1 MHSRHLALLMALL
14 VAMVMAAAAGT
25 PAGAPDS
32 APASVSAARQ
42 PDGPGITDTTIA
54 IGVEADI
61 GSLSLDGE
69 NLGFRVA
76 FEEANARGGV
86 HGRRFVWADRRRQGS
101 APADVLAVARRMIDE
116 DQVFALVNF
125 SGPAIGDIAA
135 HARARRVPLMFPHT
149 ALVSSQGER
158 YLFTSFPRFEG
169 EAEVMFRYLSET
181 RGLRRIA
188 IAHDP
193 NAYGLT
199 FRDALR
205 QHAARFGY
213 QVVGEAPVP
222 SRTPADLSSEF
233 ATLAAA
239 TPDAIVM
246 ALYPEQAHALMAARA
261 RAGWRGRMVS
271 AGPLTDEASLTVPG
285 GGSDGT
291 LGFCHYPDPE
301 RSQAPGVALYRA
313 ALTRLRPGRRFDRYT
328 LYGYTFGRL
337 VVEGV
342 ERAGRALTRERF
354 IDAMEGLTSWDA
366 GGVMPDVRFSATNH
380 HAQRAGFI
388 CEMQGGRLVALTD
401 WIAP

>member
-1 MHSRHLALLMALL
+1 MTLRLIAIL
-14 VAMVMAAAAGT
+14 VAAAVAAG
-25 PAGAPDS
+25 GARERQADASGVTDS
-32 APASVSAARQ
+32 
-42 PDGPGITDTTIA
+42 TIS
-54 IGVEADI
+54 IGVESDV

-69 NLGFRVA
+69 NLGFRLA

-86 HGRRFVWADRRRQGS
+86 HGRRFAWTDRKRQGS
-101 APADVLAVARRMIDE
+101 APADVLAIARRMIDE

-135 HARARRVPLMFPHT
+135 LARSRRVPLMFPHT
-149 ALVSSQGER
+149 ALVSSVGER

-181 RGLRRIA
+181 RGFRRLA

-205 QHAARFGY
+205 AHAARFGY
-213 QVVGEAPVP
+213 QVVGEAAVP
-222 SRTPADLSSEF
+222 SRTPADLGAAF
-233 ATLAAA
+233 ATLAAT

-261 RAGWRGRMVS
+261 RADWRGRMVS
-271 AGPLTDEASLTVPG
+271 AGPLTDEASLAVP

-301 RSQAPGVALYRA
+301 RSDAPGVARYRA
-313 ALTRLRPGRRFDRYT
+313 ALTRFHPGRRFDRYT

-337 VVEGV
+337 VVDGV

-354 IDAMEGLTSWDA
+354 IDAMESLANWDA
-366 GGVMPDVRFSATNH
+366 GGVMPDVSFSATNH

-388 CEMQGGRLVALTD
+388 CEMRGDRLVAVSD
-401 WIAP
+401 WVAP

>member
-1 MHSRHLALLMALL
+1 MKIRSIVLLTAL
-14 VAMVMAAAAGT
+14 AAAEGAASERQTDAG
-25 PAGAPDS
+25 G
-32 APASVSAARQ
+32 V
-42 PDGPGITDTTIA
+42 TDTTIR
-54 IGVEADI
+54 IGVESPV

-69 NLGFRVA
+69 NLGFRLA

-86 HGRRFVWADRRRQGS
+86 HGRRFVWADRRRQSG

-125 SGPAIGDIAA
+125 SGPAIGDIATY
-135 HARARRVPLMFPHT
+135 ARSHRVPLMFPHT

-169 EAEVMFRYLSET
+169 EAEVMFRYLSTT
-181 RGLRRIA
+181 RGLRRLA

-193 NAYGLT
+193 NAYGLL

-205 QHAARFGY
+205 EHAARFEY
-213 QVVGEAPVP
+213 QVAGATPIG

-233 ATLAAA
+233 AALAAS

-246 ALYPEQAHALMAARA
+246 ALYPEQAQALMAARA
-261 RAGWRGRMVS
+261 RARWGGRMVS
-271 AGPLTDEASLTVPG
+271 VGPLTDEASLEVPG
-285 GGSDGT
+285 GGADGT
-291 LGFCHYPDPE
+291 LGFCYYPDPE
-301 RSQAPGVALYRA
+301 RSDAPGVVRYRA
-313 ALTRLRPGRRFDRYT
+313 ALTQAHPGRRLDRYT

-342 ERAGRALTRERF
+342 ERAGRHLTRERF
-354 IDAMEGLTSWDA
+354 IDAMEGLTNWDA
-366 GGVMPDVRFSATNH
+366 GGVMPDVSFSATNH

-388 CEMQGGRLVALTD
+388 CEMQGGRLVALTG

>member
-1 MHSRHLALLMALL
+1 MHSPLLSRLTLGSL
-14 VAMVMAAAAGT
+14 VLWVAAI
-25 PAGAPDS
+25 AGATAEQP
-32 APASVSAARQ
+32 APE
-42 PDGPGITDTTIA
+42 GITDVTIA
-54 IGVEADI
+54 IGVEAPV

-69 NLGFRVA
+69 NQGFRLA

-86 HGRRFVWADRRRQGS
+86 HGRRFVWGERRRRSGE
-101 APADVLAVARRMIDE
+101 PADVLAVARQMID
-116 DQVFALVNF
+116 DDRVFALVNF

-135 HARARRVPLMFPHT
+135 YARSQRVPVLFPHT
-149 ALVSSQGER
+149 ALVSSEGER

-169 EAEVMFRYLSET
+169 EAAVMFRYLSQDRKLT
-181 RGLRRIA
+181 RLA

-199 FRDALR
+199 FRERLMTHATEFGYEVVGAVPITSRRPGDLSAEFASLV
-205 QHAARFGY
+205 AAR
-213 QVVGEAPVP
+213 
-222 SRTPADLSSEF
+222 
-233 ATLAAA
+233 
-239 TPDAIVM
+239 PDAIVM
-246 ALYPEQAHALMAARA
+246 AIYPEQAQALMAARS

-271 AGPLTDEASLTVPG
+271 SGPLTDEASLTVPG
-285 GGSDGT
+285 GDADGT

-301 RSQAPGVALYRA
+301 RSQAPGVERYRSALARIH
-313 ALTRLRPGRRFDRYT
+313 PGRRVDRYT

-354 IDAMEGLTSWDA
+354 IEAMESIVNWDA
-366 GGVMPDVRFSATNH
+366 GGVLPDVSFSATNH

-388 CEMQGGRLVALTD
+388 CEMQAGRLVALTD

>member
-1 MHSRHLALLMALL
+1 MKLLSLALL
-14 VAMVMAAAAGT
+14 VAVAAAG
-25 PAGAPDS
+25 AVAD
-32 APASVSAARQ
+32 ARQ
-42 PDGPGITDTTIA
+42 DDGSGVTDTTIR
-54 IGVEADI
+54 IGVESAV

-69 NLGFRVA
+69 NLGFRLA
-76 FEEANARGGV
+76 FEEANAAGGV
-86 HGRRFVWADRRRQGS
+86 HGRRFAWTDRRRLSG
-101 APADVLAVARRMIDE
+101 APADVLALARQMIDE
-116 DQVFALVNF
+116 DKVFAVVNF

-149 ALVSSQGER
+149 ALVSSGGER

-169 EAEVMFRYLSET
+169 EAEVMFRYLAKD

-213 QVVGEAPVP
+213 QVVGEVP
-222 SRTPADLSSEF
+222 IASRTPVDLSSEF
-233 ATLAAA
+233 STLAAA
-239 TPDAIVM
+239 TPDAVVM
-246 ALYPEQAHALMAARA
+246 AIYPEQAQALMAARA
-261 RAGWRGRMVS
+261 RAGGRGLMVS
-271 AGPLTDEASLTVPG
+271 AGPLTDEASLAVPG

-301 RSQAPGVALYRA
+301 HSKAPGVARYRE
-313 ALTRLRPGRRFDRYT
+313 ALARLHPGRRFDRYT

-337 VVEGV
+337 VIEGV
-342 ERAGRALTRERF
+342 ERAGRNLTRERF
-354 IDAMEGLTSWDA
+354 IDAMESLKDWDA
-366 GGVMPDVRFSATNH
+366 GGVMPNVSFAATNH

-388 CEMQGGRLVALTD
+388 CEMRDGRLVALTD

>member
-1 MHSRHLALLMALL
+1 MRSHARAGVTVLLASLA
-14 VAMVMAAAAGT
+14 T
-25 PAGAPDS
+25 AGALH
-32 APASVSAARQ
+32 ARQ
-42 PDGPGITDTTIA
+42 GDGSGITDTTIR
-54 IGVEADI
+54 IGVESAV

-69 NLGFRVA
+69 NLGFTVA
-76 FEEANARGGV
+76 FAEANAAGGV
-86 HGRRFVWADRRRQGS
+86 HGRRFVWTDRRRASG
-101 APADVLAVARRMIDE
+101 APADVLAVARQMIDQ

-149 ALVSSQGER
+149 ALVSSEGER

-169 EAEVMFRYLSET
+169 EAEVMFRYLARD
-181 RGLRRIA
+181 RGLHRLA

-205 QHAARFGY
+205 QHAARLGY
-213 QVVGEAPVP
+213 EVVAEVPVP
-222 SRTPADLSSEF
+222 VRMPKDLSAAF
-233 ATLAAA
+233 VTLAAA
-239 TPDAIVM
+239 TPDAVVM
-246 ALYPEQAHALMAARA
+246 ALYPEQAQALMAARA
-261 RAGWRGRMVS
+261 RAGGRGLMVS
-271 AGPLTDEASLTVPG
+271 AGPLTDEASLAVPG

-301 RSQAPGVALYRA
+301 RSDAPGVVRYRDALARFH
-313 ALTRLRPGRRFDRYT
+313 PGRRFDRYT

-342 ERAGRALTRERF
+342 ERAGRDLTRERF
-354 IDAMEGLTSWDA
+354 IDAMESLKDWDA
-366 GGVMPDVRFSATNH
+366 GGVMPNVSFSAANH

-388 CEMQGGRLVALTD
+388 CEMRGGRLVALTD

>member
-1 MHSRHLALLMALL
+1 MKIRSIVLLTTLAATGGG
-14 VAMVMAAAAGT
+14 ASGRQTDAG
-25 PAGAPDS
+25 G
-32 APASVSAARQ
+32 V
-42 PDGPGITDTTIA
+42 TDTTIR
-54 IGVEADI
+54 IGVESPA

-69 NLGFRVA
+69 NLGFRLA
-76 FEEANARGGV
+76 FEEVNARGGV
-86 HGRRFVWADRRRQGS
+86 HGRRFVWAERRRQSG

-135 HARARRVPLMFPHT
+135 YARSHRVPLMFPHT

-169 EAEVMFRYLSET
+169 EAEVMFRYLSAT
-181 RGLRRIA
+181 RGLRRLA

-193 NAYGLT
+193 NAYGLL

-205 QHAARFGY
+205 EHAARFEY
-213 QVVGEAPVP
+213 QVAGVTPIG

-233 ATLAAA
+233 AALAAS

-246 ALYPEQAHALMAARA
+246 ALYPEQAQALMAARA
-261 RAGWRGRMVS
+261 RARWGGRMVS
-271 AGPLTDEASLTVPG
+271 VGPLTDEASLEVPG
-285 GGSDGT
+285 GGADGT
-291 LGFCHYPDPE
+291 LGFCYYPDPE
-301 RSQAPGVALYRA
+301 RSDAPGVVRYRA
-313 ALTRLRPGRRFDRYT
+313 ALTRAHPGRRLDRYT

-342 ERAGRALTRERF
+342 KRAGRDLTRERF
-354 IDAMEGLTSWDA
+354 IDALEGLTNWDA
-366 GGVMPDVRFSATNH
+366 GGVMPDVTFSATNH

-388 CEMQGGRLVALTD
+388 CEMQGGRLVALTG
-401 WIAP
+401 WMAP

>member
-1 MHSRHLALLMALL
+1 MMPSRAAISLGVSLLLGL
-14 VAMVMAAAAGT
+14 ITAG
-25 PAGAPDS
+25 S
-32 APASVSAARQ
+32 ARGRQ
-42 PDGPGITDTTIA
+42 PDHAGVTDTTIRV
-54 IGVEADI
+54 GVESPV

-69 NLGFRVA
+69 NLGFRLA
-76 FEEANARGGV
+76 FEEANAAGGV
-86 HGRRFVWADRRRQGS
+86 HGRRFVWTDRKRASG
-101 APADVLAVARRMIDE
+101 APGDVLAVARRMIDE
-116 DQVFALVNF
+116 DAVFALVNF
-125 SGPAIGDIAA
+125 SGPAIGEIAA
-135 HARARRVPLMFPHT
+135 YARSRRVPLMFPHT
-149 ALVSSQGER
+149 ALVSSEGER

-169 EAEVMFRYLSET
+169 EAEVMFRHLAID

-213 QVVGEAPVP
+213 EVVAEVP
-222 SRTPADLSSEF
+222 IPARAPADLSAEF
-233 ATLAAA
+233 TTIAAA
-239 TPDAIVM
+239 TADALVM

-261 RAGWRGRMVS
+261 KAQWHGRMVS

-285 GGSDGT
+285 GSADGT

-301 RSQAPGVALYRA
+301 HSQAPGVLRYRA
-313 ALTRLRPGRRFDRYT
+313 ALSRFYPERRFDRYT

-337 VVEGV
+337 VVEGMD
-342 ERAGRALTRERF
+342 RAGRDLTRERF
-354 IDAMEGLTSWDA
+354 IDALQSLTNWDA
-366 GGVMPDVRFSATNH
+366 GGVMPNVSFSASNH

-388 CEMQGGRLVALTD
+388 CEMKGGRLVALTD

>member
-1 MHSRHLALLMALL
+1 MKLPPLALL
-14 VAMVMAAAAGT
+14 VAITAAGT
-25 PAGAPDS
+25 VA
-32 APASVSAARQ
+32 AARQ
-42 PDGPGITDTTIA
+42 DDGSGVTKTTIR
-54 IGVEADI
+54 IGVESAV

-69 NLGFRVA
+69 NLGFRLA

-86 HGRRFVWADRRRQGS
+86 HGRRFAWTDRKRKSG
-101 APADVLAVARRMIDE
+101 APADVLAVARQMIDE
-116 DQVFALVNF
+116 DRVFALVNF

-149 ALVSSQGER
+149 ALVSSEGER

-169 EAEVMFRYLSET
+169 EAEVMFRYLAKD

-205 QHAARFGY
+205 QHAARFDY
-213 QVVGEAPVP
+213 LVVAEAPIA

-233 ATLAAA
+233 AKLAGA
-239 TPDAIVM
+239 TPDAVVM
-246 ALYPEQAHALMAARA
+246 AIYPEQAQALMAARA
-261 RAGWRGRMVS
+261 RSGGRGLMVS
-271 AGPLTDEASLTVPG
+271 AGPLTDEASLAVPG

-301 RSQAPGVALYRA
+301 RSDAPGVARYRE
-313 ALTRLRPGRRFDRYT
+313 ALGRFHPGRRFDRYT

-342 ERAGRALTRERF
+342 ERAGSDLTRERF
-354 IDAMEGLTSWDA
+354 IDAMESLKDWDA
-366 GGVMPDVRFSATNH
+366 GGVMPNVSFSATNH

>member
-1 MHSRHLALLMALL
+1 MRTWLPTGVILTLL
-14 VAMVMAAAAGT
+14 VATAAIETAR
-25 PAGAPDS
+25 
-32 APASVSAARQ
+32 ARQ
-42 PDGPGITDTTIA
+42 DDGSGVTDTTIR
-54 IGVEADI
+54 IGVESAI

-69 NLGFRVA
+69 NLGFKLA

-86 HGRRFVWADRRRQGS
+86 HGRRFVWRDRRRSSG
-101 APADVLAVARRMIDE
+101 APADVLAVARQMIDE
-116 DQVFALVNF
+116 DRVFALVNF

-149 ALVSSQGER
+149 ALVSSEGER

-169 EAEVMFRYLSET
+169 EAEVMFRYLAKD

-205 QHAARFGY
+205 QHAPRFEY
-213 QVVGEAPVP
+213 QVVAEVPVP
-222 SRTPADLSSEF
+222 IRVPKDLSTEF

-246 ALYPEQAHALMAARA
+246 AIYPEQAQALMAARA
-261 RAGWRGRMVS
+261 RAGWRGLMVS
-271 AGPLTDEASLTVPG
+271 AGPLTDEASLAVPG

-301 RSQAPGVALYRA
+301 RSDAPGVVRYREALARFH
-313 ALTRLRPGRRFDRYT
+313 PGRRLDRYT

-337 VVEGV
+337 IVEGM
-342 ERAGRALTRERF
+342 ERAGRDLTRERF
-354 IDAMEGLTSWDA
+354 IDAMESLKDWDA
-366 GGVMPDVRFSATNH
+366 GGVMPNVSFSATNH

-388 CEMQGGRLVALTD
+388 CEMRGGRLVALTD

>member
-1 MHSRHLALLMALL
+1 VTLRLIAFL
-14 VAMVMAAAAGT
+14 VATAVAAG
-25 PAGAPDS
+25 
-32 APASVSAARQ
+32 AARERQ
-42 PDGPGITDTTIA
+42 ADASGVTDRTIT
-54 IGVEADI
+54 IGVESDV

-69 NLGFRVA
+69 NLGFRLA

-86 HGRRFVWADRRRQGS
+86 HGRRFVWADRKRQSS

-135 HARARRVPLMFPHT
+135 LARSRRVPLMFPHT
-149 ALVSSQGER
+149 ALVSSVGER

-181 RGLRRIA
+181 RGFRRLA

-205 QHAARFGY
+205 AHAARFGY
-213 QVVGEAPVP
+213 QVVGETAVP
-222 SRTPADLSSEF
+222 SRTPADLGAAF
-233 ATLAAA
+233 AALAAT

-246 ALYPEQAHALMAARA
+246 ALYPEQAHALLAARA
-261 RAGWRGRMVS
+261 RAAWRGRMVS
-271 AGPLTDEASLTVPG
+271 AGPLTDEASLAVPG
-285 GGSDGT
+285 GSEGT

-301 RSQAPGVALYRA
+301 RSDVPGVARYRA
-313 ALTRLRPGRRFDRYT
+313 ALTRFHPGRRFDRYT

-337 VVEGV
+337 VVDGV

-354 IDAMEGLTSWDA
+354 IDAMESLANWDA
-366 GGVMPDVRFSATNH
+366 GGVMPDVSFSATNH

-388 CEMQGGRLVALTD
+388 CEMRGDRLVAVSD
-401 WIAP
+401 WVAP